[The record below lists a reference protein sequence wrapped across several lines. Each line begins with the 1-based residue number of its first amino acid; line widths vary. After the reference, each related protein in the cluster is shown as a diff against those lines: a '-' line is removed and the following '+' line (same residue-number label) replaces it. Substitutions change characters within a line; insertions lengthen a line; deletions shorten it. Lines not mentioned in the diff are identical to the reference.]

1 MILRHFAGHPA
12 LAATILLMAACS
24 SDRGGGGGGL
34 APVITSFT
42 SDAATVAP
50 GQSTTLR
57 WSVTNAISV
66 SIDHGV
72 GLVSGTSM
80 VVTPVDTTTYTLTA
94 TGGGGSTAATT
105 TVTVR
110 APAPLIASFTAKP
123 ASIASGSAT
132 TLSWIVTN
140 AASISIDHG
149 VGDVTGR
156 SSVIASPIADT
167 TYTLTADGPGGRATQ
182 SVSVSVHTPFLHLQY
197 DDPPVG
203 AGKLRLVR
211 NASSTA
217 THLVLDLQ
225 VGGNPVTGFG
235 IALSLPVDAAK
246 VTFTPASGLVVNAIT
261 LDAGSAPATAAAT
274 LPLTGPLGNML
285 VVGVARKK
293 QVVTDGDVLL
303 PAGATVF
310 SIALDMN
317 GAPATGVLFT
327 GTNLETRFRAALL
340 NKAGAEV
347 VSKQDFGIGDLSI
360 TL

>member
-57 WSVTNAISV
+57 WSVTNATSV

-72 GLVSGTSM
+72 GLVSGTSV

-94 TGGGGSTAATT
+94 TGS
-105 TVTVR
+105 
-110 APAPLIASFTAKP
+110 
-123 ASIASGSAT
+123 
-132 TLSWIVTN
+132 
-140 AASISIDHG
+140 
-149 VGDVTGR
+149 
-156 SSVIASPIADT
+156 
-167 TYTLTADGPGGRATQ
+167 GGRATQ
-182 SVSVSVHTPFLHLQY
+182 SVSVSVHSPFLHLQY

-246 VTFTPASGLVVNAIT
+246 VTFTPASGLVVNATT

-293 QVVTDGDVLL
+293 QVVTDGDVVL

-327 GTNLETRFRAALL
+327 GTNLETRVRATLL
-340 NKAGAEV
+340 NKAGVEV
-347 VSKQDFGIGDLSI
+347 VSKQDFAIGDLSI

>member
-1 MILRHFAGHPA
+1 VRSGPAAGQRDGPVHCHRRKRGAHRHLRPRLLGDLSESRRIRGRHSRQWRLQLRSVDRRRRCGAGSGGPAHHERRRRLQRDRQPDRNHQHDRRCRSDQPDREARRTSMFLRHFAGHPA
-12 LAATILLMAACS
+12 LAVTILLMAACS
-24 SDRGGGGGGL
+24 TNAGGGGGGL

-94 TGGGGSTAATT
+94 T
-105 TVTVR
+105 
-110 APAPLIASFTAKP
+110 
-123 ASIASGSAT
+123 
-132 TLSWIVTN
+132 
-140 AASISIDHG
+140 
-149 VGDVTGR
+149 
-156 SSVIASPIADT
+156 
-167 TYTLTADGPGGRATQ
+167 GPGGRATQ

-246 VTFTPASGLVVNAIT
+246 VTFTPASGLVVNATT

-303 PAGATVF
+303 PAGATV
-310 SIALDMN
+310 
-317 GAPATGVLFT
+317 
-327 GTNLETRFRAALL
+327 
-340 NKAGAEV
+340 
-347 VSKQDFGIGDLSI
+347 
-360 TL
+360 

>member
-12 LAATILLMAACS
+12 LAVTILLMAACS
-24 SDRGGGGGGL
+24 TNAGGGGGGL

-317 GAPATGVLFT
+317 GAPAIGVLFT
-327 GTNLETRFRAALL
+327 GTNLETRFRATLL
-340 NKAGAEV
+340 NKAGVEV
-347 VSKQDFGIGDLSI
+347 VSKQDFAIGDLSI

>member
-1 MILRHFAGHPA
+1 FGGHPA
-12 LAATILLMAACS
+12 LAVTILLMAACS
-24 SDRGGGGGGL
+24 TNAGGGGGGL

-94 TGGGGSTAATT
+94 A
-105 TVTVR
+105 
-110 APAPLIASFTAKP
+110 
-123 ASIASGSAT
+123 
-132 TLSWIVTN
+132 
-140 AASISIDHG
+140 
-149 VGDVTGR
+149 
-156 SSVIASPIADT
+156 
-167 TYTLTADGPGGRATQ
+167 GPGGRATQ

-246 VTFTPASGLVVNAIT
+246 VTFTPASGLVVNATT

-317 GAPATGVLFT
+317 GTPATGVLFT
-327 GTNLETRFRAALL
+327 GTNLETTFRATLL
-340 NKAGAEV
+340 NKAGAE
-347 VSKQDFGIGDLSI
+347 
-360 TL
+360 